1 MNSFSNGL
9 WRMGNYVTSMRITDV
24 IDILIVTYLI
34 YKTIDLFRKTNSRNL
49 AKALFVFL
57 AVLGLSELLNL
68 SMINFVLRKAME
80 IGLIALVILFQ
91 PELRRVLERIGAS
104 FSTSGK
110 LAESVSESI
119 IKQTV
124 LACSD
129 MSRAKTGAL
138 IIFERGMSLSEIIAT
153 GTVIDAD
160 VNAELLKNLFYDK
173 APLHDGAVIIRKGRI
188 AAAGCVLPLTKST
201 NLSKELGMR
210 HRAGLG
216 LSEQSDAL
224 VLIVSEETGAI
235 SCAIEGM
242 LKRHLDPRSVD
253 KLLRAELKQDEEEK
267 KLTLSALINRAFGQE
282 RKEEGN
288 DEKTL

>member
-1 MNSFSNGL
+1 MNGFSNVL

-34 YKTIDLFRKTNSRNL
+34 YKTIDLFRKTNSKNL
-49 AKALFVFL
+49 AKALIAFL
-57 AVLGLSELLNL
+57 VVLGLSELLNL

-110 LAESVSESI
+110 LAESVSESV

-129 MSRAKTGAL
+129 MSKSKTGAL
-138 IIFERGMSLSEIIAT
+138 IIFEREMSLSEIIAT

-242 LKRHLDPRSVD
+242 LKRHLDPRTVD

-267 KLTLSALINRAFGQE
+267 KLTLAALINRAFGQE
-282 RKEEGN
+282 KQEEGN
-288 DEKTL
+288 DE

>member
-1 MNSFSNGL
+1 MNGFSNVL

-34 YKTIDLFRKTNSRNL
+34 YKTIDLFRKTNSKNL
-49 AKALFVFL
+49 AKALIAFL
-57 AVLGLSELLNL
+57 VVLGLSELLNL

-110 LAESVSESI
+110 LAESVSESV

-129 MSRAKTGAL
+129 MSKSKTGAL
-138 IIFERGMSLSEIIAT
+138 IIFEREMSLSEIIAT

-242 LKRHLDPRSVD
+242 LKRHLDPRTVD
-253 KLLRAELKQDEEEK
+253 ILLRSELKQDEEEK
-267 KLTLSALINRAFGQE
+267 KLTLAALINRAFGQE
-282 RKEEGN
+282 KQEEGN
-288 DEKTL
+288 DE